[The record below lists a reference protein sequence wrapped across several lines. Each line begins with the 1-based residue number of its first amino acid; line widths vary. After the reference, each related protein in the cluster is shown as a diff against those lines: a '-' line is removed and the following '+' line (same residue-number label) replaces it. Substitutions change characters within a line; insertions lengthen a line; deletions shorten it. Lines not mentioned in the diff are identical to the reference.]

1 MPGRVIARIAPPS
14 GELTDAFEAPRKMVV
29 AAVQIANRQGTDILV
44 CISFAPGGEVDA
56 PEQHYIHDYKVAAGT
71 AGVGASGM
79 PLFLGYPLEAGDVV
93 RVESDGD
100 ATFTF
105 FE

>member
-1 MPGRVIARIAPPS
+1 MEDVF
-14 GELTDAFEAPRKMVV
+14 TAPRKMVV
-29 AAVQIANRQGTDILV
+29 AAVQIANRQGADILV
-44 CISFAPGGEVDA
+44 CIAFAPDGAPDA
-56 PEQHYIHDYKVAAGT
+56 PEQHYIHDYKVVAGT
-71 AGVGASGM
+71 AGVGASGL
-79 PLFLGYPLEAGDVV
+79 PLPLGYPLEEGDVV